1 MICKNS
7 NKTTSKFI
15 FAAAV
20 LMSMTFMSTS
30 AFAAEKRIPDGIT
43 VGDIEAGGMTEQ
55 ELMAKANEYV
65 QTFTGQNITLDVDG
79 NQVGTTAGDLG
90 YYWKN
95 TDIVSKASSYCQEGN
110 VICRYKESKDISHNG
125 GVKYDFEMD
134 VNDETMRN
142 TINAVAKKYN
152 VPHVNASLS
161 RSGSGFSI
169 SPESTGRVVDVEAAV
184 SSIHNYLNNDWD
196 GKPWTDKLTVV
207 VDQPTCT
214 TTDCAQVKDLIGSFS
229 TKFSTSGANSSRNK
243 NLENGMRLLNG
254 ITIPVGETIS
264 VNSYLEPWTA
274 SNGWHAGGT
283 YVNGKVEDTLG
294 GGICQVSTT
303 LYNAA
308 LNAELEIV
316 ERYNHSMTVGYVPL
330 SMDAALAGTW
340 KDLKLKNNTNTPV
353 YIEGIYSSGTLTFNI
368 YGVETRP
375 AGRSVQYVSQ
385 KSGSS
390 SGYGY
395 KLVKKVF
402 MNGAL
407 QSETVVNTSTYKD
420 GSGHTGSRNANTGSA
435 VVTQPEETT
444 TAQPETQPQTT
455 SPQETTTPQPET
467 TAAVSEPQTQAA
479 TEPSA
484 QDPNTTATN
493 QPAAQ

>member
-1 MICKNS
+1 
-7 NKTTSKFI
+7 
-15 FAAAV
+15 
-20 LMSMTFMSTS
+20 
-30 AFAAEKRIPDGIT
+30 
-43 VGDIEAGGMTEQ
+43 
-55 ELMAKANEYV
+55 
-65 QTFTGQNITLDVDG
+65 
-79 NQVGTTAGDLG
+79 
-90 YYWKN
+90 
-95 TDIVSKASSYCQEGN
+95 
-110 VICRYKESKDISHNG
+110 
-125 GVKYDFEMD
+125 
-134 VNDETMRN
+134 
-142 TINAVAKKYN
+142 
-152 VPHVNASLS
+152 
-161 RSGSGFSI
+161 
-169 SPESTGRVVDVEAAV
+169 
-184 SSIHNYLNNDWD
+184 
-196 GKPWTDKLTVV
+196 
-207 VDQPTCT
+207 
-214 TTDCAQVKDLIGSFS
+214 
-229 TKFSTSGANSSRNK
+229 
-243 NLENGMRLLNG
+243 MRLLNG